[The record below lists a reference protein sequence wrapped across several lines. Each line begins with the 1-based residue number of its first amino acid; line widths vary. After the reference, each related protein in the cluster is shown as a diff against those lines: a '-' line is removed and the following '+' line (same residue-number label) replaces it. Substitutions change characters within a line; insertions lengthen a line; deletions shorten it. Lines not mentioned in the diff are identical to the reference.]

1 MLIVND
7 FEIFYALTLLLH
19 GVFACISQIC
29 CTFAPQMA
37 RILAIDYGQKRTGI
51 AVTDEE
57 AIIASPL
64 TTLPTAKVMGWI
76 LEYIKT
82 EPVST
87 IVVGKAI
94 NMNGEPSA
102 ASRFIEPFVR
112 RLNQA
117 LAASDI
123 KIVRIDERFTS
134 VMAHQ
139 TLIEAGVSRKIKN
152 DKGIVDKVS
161 AAIILQSYMQT
172 LTNRTT

>member
-1 MLIVND
+1 
-7 FEIFYALTLLLH
+7 
-19 GVFACISQIC
+19 
-29 CTFAPQMA
+29 MA
-37 RILAIDYGQKRTGI
+37 RILAIDYGQKRAGI
-51 AVTDEE
+51 AVTDAEV
-57 AIIASPL
+57 IIASPL
-64 TTLPTAKVMGWI
+64 TTLPAAKTMEWI

-94 NMNGEPSA
+94 DMNGKPSD
-102 ASRFIEPFVR
+102 ASRFIEPFVVK
-112 RLNQA
+112 LEKA
-117 LAASDI
+117 LSTSEI
-123 KIVRIDERFTS
+123 KIKRIDERFTS

-139 TLIEAGVSRKIKN
+139 ALIDVGVSRKIRH

>member
-1 MLIVND
+1 
-7 FEIFYALTLLLH
+7 
-19 GVFACISQIC
+19 
-29 CTFAPQMA
+29 MA
-37 RILAIDYGQKRTGI
+37 RILAIDYGQKRAGV
-51 AVTDEE
+51 AVTDMEN
-57 AIIASPL
+57 IIASPL
-64 TTLPTAKVMGWI
+64 TTLPAAKTLDWI

-82 EPVST
+82 EPISV

-94 NMNGEPSA
+94 DMNGKPSS

-112 RLNQA
+112 KLEQA
-117 LAASDI
+117 LSASNI
-123 KIVRIDERFTS
+123 KIERIDERFTS

-152 DKGIVDKVS
+152 DKGMVDKVS